1 MKKPYNIKLLKPMGD
16 ILIQYTEKS
25 NSKEIFTTRQ
35 EELDRIMFNE
45 EKINIFEVLNER
57 DLYKNIINE
66 LRSWLEEEIK
76 EEYRLYK
83 EFLRIGVIKG
93 ETKLTSQ
100 FKRVLSKLNELEG
113 KNE

>member
-25 NSKEIFTTRQ
+25 NSKEICLTRQ

-57 DLYKNIINE
+57 DLYKSIIKE
-66 LRSWLEEEIK
+66 LRSWLEDGFGYDK
-76 EEYRLYK
+76 GVVAEEYI
-83 EFLRIGVIKG
+83 EAM
-93 ETKLTSQ
+93 EN
-100 FKRVLSKLNELEG
+100 VLDKLNELEG
-113 KNE
+113 GKND

>member
-25 NSKEIFTTRQ
+25 NSKEIFPTRQ

-66 LRSWLEEEIK
+66 LRSWLEDEIIDSK
-76 EEYRLYK
+76 A
-83 EFLRIGVIKG
+83 GG
-93 ETKLTSQ
+93 SQ
-100 FKRVLSKLNELEG
+100 YYWFGRVLSKLNELENKDEEIE
-113 KNE
+113 KNI